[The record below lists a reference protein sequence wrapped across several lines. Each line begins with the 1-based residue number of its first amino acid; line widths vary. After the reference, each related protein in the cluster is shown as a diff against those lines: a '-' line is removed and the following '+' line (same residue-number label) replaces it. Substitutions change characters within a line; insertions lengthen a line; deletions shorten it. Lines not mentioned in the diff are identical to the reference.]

1 MRHSLNLKTLTL
13 SVPDEE
19 ELQTEFEV
27 EDQGRTFRCIL
38 YFVKSLPLSEF
49 VQAQRISGTIGWK
62 RSALPLKKKRK
73 KDTTELFMRSQRL
86 LQSYMEMSHLFGFLM
101 ILLIFVR

>member
-1 MRHSLNLKTLTL
+1 MKHSLNLKTLTL

-49 VQAQRISGTIGWK
+49 VQEQRISGMIGWK

-73 KDTTELFMRSQRL
+73 KATTELFTRSQRL
-86 LQSYMEMSHLFGFLM
+86 LQRYLEMSRLFGFLM

>member
-1 MRHSLNLKTLTL
+1 MKTLTL

-38 YFVKSLPLSEF
+38 YFVKSLPLSGF
-49 VQAQRISGTIGWK
+49 VQTQRTSGTIGWK

-73 KDTTELFMRSQRL
+73 KDTTDLFMRSQRL
-86 LQSYMEMSHLFGFLM
+86 LQTYLEMSLLFGFPM
-101 ILLIFVR
+101 IFLIFVK

>member
-13 SVPDEE
+13 CVPDEE
-19 ELQTEFEV
+19 ELQKEFEA

-49 VQAQRISGTIGWK
+49 VQAQRTSGTIGWK

-73 KDTTELFMRSQRL
+73 KDTTELCMRSQRL
-86 LQSYMEMSHLFGFLM
+86 FQRYMEMSHLFGFLM
-101 ILLIFVR
+101 IFLMFVR

>member
-1 MRHSLNLKTLTL
+1 MRKILLVQDAYKGIEVRHSLNLKTLTL

-38 YFVKSLPLSEF
+38 YFVKSGVSTGCP
-49 VQAQRISGTIGWK
+49 
-62 RSALPLKKKRK
+62 KK
-73 KDTTELFMRSQRL
+73 
-86 LQSYMEMSHLFGFLM
+86 
-101 ILLIFVR
+101 